1 MPTLIDTVNAEI
13 KSLEERISSATF
25 IEKTAEKMAEEISD
39 ADISA
44 ALEHLSQTFGLLRK
58 KAVKLRRTRE
68 NQTQLLDAHGK
79 DIAPA
84 KLKEQC
90 ITHSSI
96 KYHNDIIILTRG
108 TLFCVHKNIENKT
121 HGITRLK
128 IGYKIKNREIIK
140 DSPVFLKIITRKK
153 SAHEKTK
160 AQSDAEMQVAR
171 HFEGTDYNATTER
184 PYKEYMKSISVTKYS
199 GVTLVDAL
207 NVYQFTPL
215 QLIDLVVQLLQM
227 IVAIN
232 KAGYVHRD
240 IKLDNSTIMPDP
252 DNVGYYKLYVIDY
265 GYAKKLKRGVLKGTL
280 CGTPGYLTPYLENK
294 RKVDSKDK
302 NFSYN
307 FFTDLYA
314 GAISIK
320 KAFESCIA
328 DDQLSCAEKTVFDD
342 LNQFV
347 SEILSN
353 QVFKNDMPQLNQ
365 TQIESSIADFSHR
378 IQDLKKTQPVPQRST
393 ETLEI
398 NNIVAKLKK
407 ELKEKQ
413 AQKTQLIAQFSQK
426 NRGKKSDTS
435 SDDSPVSPEVVTIKN
450 AISISVKEYENY
462 SKRCCCCSLF
472 NKKHGYLGLKRA
484 KDLMEEIHK
493 STDLDAIKK
502 ALSLCFGSYFRE
514 NAGLNKHSLISYIL
528 SNQTLVSE
536 LKLEK
541 ATGSFNEET
550 TDFFLTT
557 SSKELTEVRKRA
569 KFFLKAECD
578 QDLAETLHTRKSSSI

>member
-1 MPTLIDTVNAEI
+1 MPMPTLIDTVNAEI

-44 ALEHLSQTFGLLRK
+44 ASEHLPQTFGLWRK

-79 DIAPA
+79 DIAPE

-128 IGYKIKNREIIK
+128 IGYKIKNRKMVK
-140 DSPVFLKIITRKK
+140 DSPVFLKIITRTK

-160 AQSDAEMQVAR
+160 AQSDAEMQAAR

-199 GVTLVDAL
+199 GMTLVDAL

-215 QLIDLVVQLLQM
+215 QLMDLAVQLLQM

-265 GYAKKLKRGVLKGTL
+265 GYAHKLKHGVLKGNL
-280 CGTPGYLTPYLENK
+280 CGTLGYLTPYLEDVHNGK
-294 RKVDSKDK
+294 KGTVCL
-302 NFSYN
+302 YG

-314 GAISIK
+314 GAISCREMLRK
-320 KAFESCIA
+320 VATV
-328 DDQLSCAEKTVFDD
+328 QLSRAEKTVFDD

-378 IQDLKKTQPVPQRST
+378 VQDIKKTQPVPQRST

-450 AISISVKEYENY
+450 AISIFVKEYENY